1 MHFLPCVCTHLPTV
15 GLGPATGRPTGRP
28 ASSPGA
34 HGGHPGTSTAFKVH
48 NSL

>member
-15 GLGPATGRPTGRP
+15 GLGPATGRP

-34 HGGHPGTSTAFKVH
+34 HGGHLGTSTAFKVH